1 MIRNRCAFR
10 LLISIPARFGL
21 HPVARFWSAMAGLLL
36 FSNAATANELQPLS
50 DGELQAVTGQKGI
63 LISFEYYYNSS
74 PTDSASTADFDE
86 SGQPLTGSSGCSTP
100 DGSTS
105 LANMNC
111 RFALQLKN
119 RETEWLV
126 FKNGYASM
134 AAYRLSLDAAT
145 LGESRGADSTYSG
158 YFDAAKFQDVNGQ
171 CLLGPG
177 NCSAGYIAELAA
189 MRTHYP
195 ETGGSYNPTTHQSS
209 NYNDVRLGL
218 FFEGLAVEP
227 NSAISTQDGWQMNN
241 QGSFMGMKIGDNYGY
256 QAGIAFGGDF
266 YLYGF

>member
-1 MIRNRCAFR
+1 MIRSRRDFPF
-10 LLISIPARFGL
+10 LISGLTRFGSRPGAGL
-21 HPVARFWSAMAGLLL
+21 WSAWSVLMLLC
-36 FSNAATANELQPLS
+36 FPVTASELQPLS

-63 LISFEYYYNSS
+63 LISLEYYYNSS
-74 PTDSASTADFDE
+74 PTDNTSTADFDE
-86 SGQPLTGSSGCSTP
+86 SGQPLAGSSGCSPP

-105 LANMNC
+105 LASMNC

-145 LGESRGADSTYSG
+145 LGESRGADSVYSG
-158 YFDAAKFQDVNGQ
+158 YFDASKFQDVNGQ
-171 CLLGPG
+171 CLLGAG
-177 NCSAGYIAELAA
+177 NCTASYIAELAA

-195 ETGGSYNPTTHQSS
+195 ETGGSYDPATHQSS

-227 NSAISTQDGWQMNN
+227 NSAISTQDGWQRNN
-241 QGSFMGMKIGDNYGY
+241 QGSFMGMKIGDNNGY